1 MYSYAMRERFNAG
14 QLALLLNIR
23 SFARAMASAKTN
35 RVQLKFAQVRLYYRV
50 DYHNVRSHHII
61 STAATNCSPSS
72 YSPRHLPNVS
82 CLYLQRVALFAL
94 DFASP
99 ERVEKVLR
107 RLQMKSGSSSQN
119 ANDSVE
125 RVGAEEGREEEK
137 SVSVVDLLN
146 IVLSAYGS
154 AIHEFRVGFSRP
166 PSPRSSVSFSLCLH
180 YFPFTLARARSL
192 SRWSSEL
199 SFVIYCPVAC
209 VRMLN
214 NEVAAKLLQMHLR
227 EEYED
232 LLEEL
237 ARGQPYDG
245 LKGRPLGSRVTVL
258 SAANT
263 LSLAVSLARP
273 LALLLSRAR
282 TRT

>member
-35 RVQLKFAQVRLYYRV
+35 RVQLKFAQVRLSYRV
-50 DYHNVRSHHII
+50 DYLNVRSHYIS
-61 STAATNCSPSS
+61 STAGTNCSPSS
-72 YSPRHLPNVS
+72 YSPRYSPDVS
-82 CLYLQRVALFAL
+82 CLYLQRVTLFAL

-99 ERVEKVLR
+99 ERLEKVLR

-125 RVGAEEGREEEK
+125 RVGSEKGREEEK

-166 PSPRSSVSFSLCLH
+166 HPPDPVF
-180 YFPFTLARARSL
+180 RSL
-192 SRWSSEL
+192 SVSTVSPSIW
-199 SFVIYCPVAC
+199 
-209 VRMLN
+209 
-214 NEVAAKLLQMHLR
+214 H
-227 EEYED
+227 
-232 LLEEL
+232 EL
-237 ARGQPYDG
+237 AH
-245 LKGRPLGSRVTVL
+245 
-258 SAANT
+258 
-263 LSLAVSLARP
+263 SLAVPPNSF
-273 LALLLSRAR
+273 LSFIACN
-282 TRT
+282 TCMCTHAQ